1 MVWAAILSVA
11 LLLAN
16 GAFVALEFALVG
28 ARFSRLEPL
37 AADGRRSAQLA
48 VVAMR
53 RLNVQLAGAQLG
65 ITLAE
70 ALELEPRLSAL
81 RDGDVKVR
89 RVVDTALA
97 LAGVRAG
104 QRLLIASA
112 GAADDLVAQGGDCEA
127 PQVLCVT
134 PAPLTTRGEARMAA
148 HLADGGDWAGLMV
161 VTSWWH
167 GHRAD
172 LHLAACLSIPYR
184 IVVAGDPT
192 ASPGIRVIW
201 REALGAL
208 DARLRPECRDLAP

>member
-1 MVWAAILSVA
+1 VRASESGRRFLRWSRVIVAVA
-11 LLLAN
+11 LVVGSGLVSSEYIRLQR
-16 GAFVALEFALVG
+16 FAGDLDDGVSPILV
-28 ARFSRLEPL
+28 
-37 AADGRRSAQLA
+37 
-48 VVAMR
+48 
-53 RLNVQLAGAQLG
+53 LG
-65 ITLAE
+65 GSPE
-70 ALELEPRLSAL
+70 R
-81 RDGDVKVR
+81 
-89 RVVDTALA
+89 VDTALA

-127 PQVLCVT
+127 PEVRCVT

-148 HLADGGDWAGLMV
+148 HLADVGDWAGLTV

-192 ASPGIRVIW
+192 ASPGVRVIW